1 MLCTEPLELSFL
13 IFTNSVP
20 SLLYYS
26 HVSSIV
32 VVLIMTIF
40 TLVKSKNNPSAIRL
54 SLLAI
59 SFVLWSLSSLIVWV
73 SSNSQTMIFLWSF
86 FGIFYILTYYFAFE
100 FVYYFL
106 NKKIPPLFSRLFL
119 MMTMLPIIIF
129 SSTNLYLNGFNLDLC
144 EALYERG
151 NLFSLNYYNYFYF
164 LSLFFIFVI
173 NYIAFRN
180 YKNKSSEDKK
190 KTLSLLIGINL
201 FLILFFITGYISSY
215 LESFELEQYGLFGM
229 TFFMV
234 FLAYLIVRFKAFNI
248 KLLGAQALV
257 WVMVILIGSQFL
269 FIQSNINRIL
279 NAITFVAVSISG
291 LILVR
296 SVKKVD
302 IQREL
307 LAKANQNQESLLHFI
322 THQVKGYLT
331 KSRNIFDAMIAE
343 DYGELNPK
351 LKEVVQHG
359 FDSDTRG
366 VETVQSI
373 LKASDLKTG
382 VTEFKKEKANVSAM
396 VAEVVEFRQDLAK
409 EKKLDLT
416 FEIEPNIEIQVDALQ
431 IKEVFKN
438 LITNAL
444 MYTAKGT
451 VHVVLKRETN
461 QVRFAVVDTGF
472 GLSSEDKAKLFT
484 EGGKGADSLTMNI
497 DSTGYGLYIAKKI
510 IQKHQGKIGA
520 YSEGRNKGSEFFVIL
535 PL

>member
-1 MLCTEPLELSFL
+1 
-13 IFTNSVP
+13 
-20 SLLYYS
+20 
-26 HVSSIV
+26 
-32 VVLIMTIF
+32 
-40 TLVKSKNNPSAIRL
+40 
-54 SLLAI
+54 
-59 SFVLWSLSSLIVWV
+59 
-73 SSNSQTMIFLWSF
+73 
-86 FGIFYILTYYFAFE
+86 
-100 FVYYFL
+100 
-106 NKKIPPLFSRLFL
+106 
-119 MMTMLPIIIF
+119 
-129 SSTNLYLNGFNLDLC
+129 
-144 EALYERG
+144 
-151 NLFSLNYYNYFYF
+151 
-164 LSLFFIFVI
+164 
-173 NYIAFRN
+173 
-180 YKNKSSEDKK
+180 
-190 KTLSLLIGINL
+190 
-201 FLILFFITGYISSY
+201 
-215 LESFELEQYGLFGM
+215 
-229 TFFMV
+229 
-234 FLAYLIVRFKAFNI
+234 
-248 KLLGAQALV
+248 
-257 WVMVILIGSQFL
+257 
-269 FIQSNINRIL
+269 L

-461 QVRFAVVDTGF
+461 QVRFAVVDNGF